1 MPMTAENVKRIV
13 IACLEE
19 YGLVAP
25 TLPTIVW
32 MAKIDEMLVAKP
44 FVPFRVRSGTTD
56 FEIHSS
62 DQARFNHH
70 GTFEVRN
77 QGDGKVS
84 LCFVITL
91 VEPL

>member
-1 MPMTAENVKRIV
+1 MTPEDVKLIV
-13 IACLEE
+13 RASLEE
-19 YGLVAP
+19 YGLIAP
-25 TLPTIVW
+25 VLSTKDWL
-32 MAKIDEMLVAKP
+32 AKIDQMLVAKP

-62 DQARFNHH
+62 DQARFNHR

-77 QGDGKVS
+77 QGDDKVS
-84 LCFVITL
+84 LCFIITL